1 MPLNPEHFLKIAEGV
16 IERGYKINFW
26 AYARVDTIKEEYLQK
41 LKQAGFNWLALGIES
56 ASEDV
61 RAGAEKGRFN
71 QTDIREIVR
80 KIKDAG
86 INSLV
91 VEVQGFGDGR
101 EAAIRGLA
109 SHGIRISSVRDST
122 AVSHGGCKLPKKRR
136 L

>member
-1 MPLNPEHFLKIAEGV
+1 MKKNLLQDKRVHEGIAYIKSTFSNTIITISDKQGNCLTWATGGSSGFKGPR
-16 IERGYKINFW
+16 RGS
-26 AYARVDTIKEEYLQK
+26 AYAA
-41 LKQAGFNWLALGIES
+41 QAS
-56 ASEDV
+56 A
-61 RAGAEKGRFN
+61 
-71 QTDIREIVR
+71 EIVSK

-109 SHGIRISSVRDST
+109 SHGIRISSVRDNT